1 MVALLKKYAM
11 MGLLAIVPVAIT
23 VAIVD
28 KVIEISDRVMVYIPE
43 AYHSK
48 ALIGVHVPG
57 QGLLI
62 LFVGLVIVGFLLKN
76 RIGSYFHNLLLKLIN
91 RIPGVKSIFNIV
103 RQLMDSIVNSSNSF
117 KRAYAIEYPQAGQW
131 TIAFET
137 SDKRSEVHDKL
148 IEATRGL
155 SPHQA
160 ITDPVN
166 IYVPTT
172 PNPTSGF
179 YLITDRSRL
188 IELDMPIEDALKVL
202 VTGGVVIPPSAQ
214 AEKKTPS
221 VAA

>member
-1 MVALLKKYAM
+1 MINHLKKYAM

-43 AYHSK
+43 SYHSK
-48 ALIGVHVPG
+48 ALIGVHIPG
-57 QGLLI
+57 QGMVI
-62 LFVGLVIVGFLLKN
+62 VFAGLVLIGFLLKN
-76 RIGSYFHNLLLKLIN
+76 RVGTYIHNQMVRLIN

-103 RQLMDSIVNSSNSF
+103 RQLMDSVVNSSNSF
-117 KRAYAIEYPQAGQW
+117 KRAYAIEYPQPGQW

-148 IEATRGL
+148 IEATQGL
-155 SPHQA
+155 SPQLA

-202 VTGGVVIPPSAQ
+202 VTGGVVIPPAAQ
-214 AEKKTPS
+214 ASKPS
-221 VAA
+221 GRAA